1 MVELLFPRTLSE
13 DMKDVFIH
21 PIGLGLRGVTRIR
34 NVTFLNPLTYLVYY
48 DFLTVSTPR
57 NDIRPR
63 YPEHSLVASEPTAAL
78 QDTDALFEMNPQ
90 R

>member
-34 NVTFLNPLTYLVYY
+34 NVTFLNPLTYLVYQ
-48 DFLTVSTPR
+48 DFSVLSTPS
-57 NDIRPR
+57 DSQGVFG
-63 YPEHSLVASEPTAAL
+63 HSTSFG
-78 QDTDALFEMNPQ
+78 FEYVDGISL
-90 R
+90 RT